1 MARRTQTA
9 AMRAAVFEEM
19 RRDDRIIIMGEDV
32 RRGVVG
38 YTAGLA
44 DEFGPDRVRDTPI
57 SESTFIGAGLGAA
70 ATGLVPIVDLLMSTF
85 LYVAMDQI
93 LNQAAKLRYMMGGAC
108 DFPLTIIGA
117 TGGGAGMAAQHSE
130 SPHPLIMN
138 SGGVKIVLPSTP
150 ADAKGL
156 LKAAIRD
163 PNPVVVLYHGAL
175 GAVRGDVP
183 DDEDVVVPLGEGRV
197 LREGTDLTIAAI
209 GLMARHALRAADR
222 LESEGISVEVVDPRT
237 LHPLG
242 WAAVARSVRRT
253 GLLLAVDEARRTCS
267 AASEIVARVAGDPA
281 CFDALR
287 GPPQVIAVEDVPIP
301 FSPPLEAEVIPG
313 IDRILDAARNLAMS
327 RPVR

>member
-1 MARRTQTA
+1 
-9 AMRAAVFEEM
+9 MRAAVFEEM
-19 RRDDRIIIMGEDV
+19 RRDDRIIVMGEDV

-44 DEFGPDRVRDTPI
+44 DEFGPERVLDTPI
-57 SESTFIGAGLGAA
+57 SESTFVGAGLGAA
-70 ATGLVPIVDLLMSTF
+70 ATGLVPIVDMLMSTF

-130 SPHPLIMN
+130 SPHPIIMN

-175 GAVRGDVP
+175 GAVRGEVP
-183 DDEDVVVPLGEGRV
+183 DDEEFVVPLGEGCV
-197 LREGTDLTIAAI
+197 LREGSDLTIAGI
-209 GLMARHALRAADR
+209 GVMAKRALSAADR
-222 LESEGISVEVVDPRT
+222 LATDGISAEVTDPRT

-242 WAAVARSVRRT
+242 WRVIAESVRKT

-267 AASEIVARVAGDPA
+267 AASEIVARVSEDS
-281 CFDALR
+281 FDALR
-287 GPPQVIAVEDVPIP
+287 GPPTVIAVEDVPIP
-301 FSPPLEAEVIPG
+301 FTPPLEGHVIPG
-313 IDRILDAARNLAMS
+313 VERIYDAARDLAAS
-327 RPVR
+327 RRVP